1 MAEQGDGDSMRI
13 QRTGKTLR
21 QLALEKMRD
30 AILRFRFRPG
40 DRLTERELCE
50 RLGVSRSVVRE
61 VLRHLE
67 AEGLVETIPHQGP
80 VVARF
85 DPAKV
90 EQIYEIRALLEPM
103 AAAACAEQ
111 ADAAAA
117 ERLDRAIDAIDR
129 AFDGGDPPAILEAT
143 TAFYDELFQCS
154 GKLVAWEI
162 VRSLNA
168 RINHLRGMTISSE
181 NRRRAAIPEMR
192 RIQQAIAAGDADAA
206 SVATRDHVHRAADI
220 AREFLHREFMPGDR
234 NAPAAGE

>member
-1 MAEQGDGDSMRI
+1 MAETGDGESLRI
-13 QRTGKTLR
+13 QRSTTTLR

-40 DRLTERELCE
+40 DRLVERDLCD

-90 EQIYEIRALLEPM
+90 EQIYEIRGLLEAM
-103 AAAACAEQ
+103 AAGACAER

-117 ERLDRAIDAIDR
+117 ERLDRAIDVIDQ
-129 AFDGGDPPAILEAT
+129 AFQGGDPPEILEAT
-143 TAFYDELFQCS
+143 TAFYDELFRCS
-154 GKLVAWEI
+154 GKVVAWEI

-168 RINHLRGMTISSE
+168 RINHLRGMTITST
-181 NRRRAAIPEMR
+181 NRREAAIPEMR
-192 RIQQAIAAGDADAA
+192 RIQRAIAAGDAEAA
-206 SVATRDHVHRAADI
+206 AEASREHVRRAANI
-220 AREFLHREFMPGDR
+220 AREFLQRYPDGDISGV
-234 NAPAAGE
+234 PKTGE